1 MEIKRM
7 KARFDRFAEANAQLI
22 QEINNVK
29 KAQSDGFGEMI
40 VFINEMR
47 DQNAANNSTKLEKKT
62 EIAEI
67 RIES

>member
-47 DQNAANNSTKLEKKT
+47 EQNAANNST
-62 EIAEI
+62 
-67 RIES
+67 